1 MSDRPMI
8 IAARR
13 TPVAVRGGRLRDV
26 EAPELAASVLA
37 ACVRDAAEALGAAPT
52 IDDVVLGNCTGPGG
66 NIARVAGLAAGL
78 PVDSAGM
85 TVDRQ
90 CGAGLAAVLV
100 AADSLRDGGA
110 VLAGGVESASTAPTR
125 IARDGRA
132 YDRAPFAPP
141 GLDIGMTEAAQELA
155 RRRGLSRR
163 RQESFAARSHRLAL
177 AAAADARHEIV
188 AVGGLERDEGPR
200 PGIERILPRL
210 PELLEPGDGT
220 ALTAG
225 TTARIADGAAAV
237 LLLPQS
243 TRRGAPGLAVRAGAT
258 VGVDPRMPGI
268 GPVPAVR
275 RALER
280 AGAGLDDLAAVELV
294 EAYGAQ
300 SLAVLD
306 DLGLADG
313 EAVDPRV
320 NATGGALA
328 LGHPWG
334 ASAAIAVVRLWSR
347 LVRGGAPA
355 GSLGLATAAIGGGM
369 GVAAVLEVVR

>member
-1 MSDRPMI
+1 
-8 IAARR
+8 
-13 TPVAVRGGRLRDV
+13 
-26 EAPELAASVLA
+26 
-37 ACVRDAAEALGAAPT
+37 
-52 IDDVVLGNCTGPGG
+52 
-66 NIARVAGLAAGL
+66 
-78 PVDSAGM
+78 
-85 TVDRQ
+85 
-90 CGAGLAAVLV
+90 
-100 AADSLRDGGA
+100 
-110 VLAGGVESASTAPTR
+110 
-125 IARDGRA
+125 
-132 YDRAPFAPP
+132 
-141 GLDIGMTEAAQELA
+141 
-155 RRRGLSRR
+155 
-163 RQESFAARSHRLAL
+163 
-177 AAAADARHEIV
+177 
-188 AVGGLERDEGPR
+188 
-200 PGIERILPRL
+200 
-210 PELLEPGDGT
+210 GDGT

-237 LLLPQS
+237 LLLPES